1 MIHLK
6 NLQKSY
12 GSKAVL
18 KGIDF
23 SFSKG
28 KVYGIVGENGAGK
41 TTLFNCLI
49 GAEKYSGEITF
60 QDLSTRKSI
69 GYLPTNPEFISYLTG
84 YEYLKLALLSRGLE
98 TTTIREKN
106 GFELPLNEYV
116 SNYSTGM
123 KKKIALTALLLQQ
136 NEVFILDEPFNGV
149 DIQSNLAIVEIINA
163 LKNQGKLVFVSS
175 HIFSTL
181 KDTCNEIVHLN
192 KGKFEAVYQPNEFH
206 QLENSLKEFLVG
218 PILNT
223 FGL

>member
-49 GAEKYSGEITF
+49 GAEKYSGEIIF
-60 QDLSTRKSI
+60 QDSSIRKSI

-84 YEYLKLALLSRGLE
+84 FEYLKLALLSRGLE
-98 TTTIREKN
+98 TTDIREKN

-136 NEVFILDEPFNGV
+136 NDVFILDEPFNGV